1 MKFYSTNIKNVYTY
15 IYTIYDINNA
25 IENNETK
32 IREPSLTLIN
42 KSLLQNKQLYI
53 VSTNFDETN
62 KTGGKLL

>member
-1 MKFYSTNIKNVYTY
+1 MYTHTY
-15 IYTIYDINNA
+15 IYTIYENNA

-53 VSTNFDETN
+53 VSTNFD
-62 KTGGKLL
+62 